1 MTKHVCK
8 RSPQQIKLLSI
19 HCSEVELA
27 EQLAPINGGAIAV
40 PEKMLEQQIQQVILI
55 LKLCL
60 YWDFQFLYSFLSS
73 LNKYFTAR

>member
-1 MTKHVCK
+1 MSAKDHHNRLK
-8 RSPQQIKLLSI
+8 RLTI

-27 EQLAPINGGAIAV
+27 EQLAPINGSAIVV
-40 PEKMLEQQIQQVILI
+40 PEKMLELQIQQAILI

>member
-1 MTKHVCK
+1 MSAKDHHNRLK
-8 RSPQQIKLLSI
+8 RLTI

-27 EQLAPINGGAIAV
+27 EQLAPINGSAIAV

-60 YWDFQFLYSFLSS
+60 YWDFHFLYSFFKLS
-73 LNKYFTAR
+73 

>member
-1 MTKHVCK
+1 MSAKDHHNRLK
-8 RSPQQIKLLSI
+8 RLTI

-73 LNKYFTAR
+73 LNKYFTAH